1 MLEFSLRK
9 INIINYLLIVLAIS
23 AALLLTRDVINTVFL
38 KKTPRTIDA
47 EGKTT
52 TDTGARLKD
61 IMNYASIAEKN
72 PFGAPVKFYPVTT
85 RNMES
90 PQGSPSELVLVGT
103 VTGSKNMSYAI
114 IADKSRTGPL
124 NQEVFAYGK
133 DVYGYGTLM
142 RIEKGFVELSQGA
155 NTYTLPLA
163 DIQIEELKTGSSASQ
178 AQFVK
183 KIGEKQYLLDRRKVQ
198 QALESPEHILSD
210 ARLYPNIKNGKQE
223 GFLVLEVIPGGI
235 YDSLGLKNGDVLLRI
250 NGLQIS
256 NPEVAIQAMSALR
269 GMNTVNLDIIRGSS
283 KMTLNYQIR

>member
-1 MLEFSLRK
+1 MPEFPLRK
-9 INIINYLLIVLAIS
+9 INIINSLLMALAIS

-38 KKTPRTIDA
+38 KKARSADA
-47 EGKTT
+47 GDKTV
-52 TDTGARLKD
+52 TDTGEKQKD
-61 IMNYASIAEKN
+61 IMIYASIAEKN
-72 PFGAPVKFYPVTT
+72 PFGTPVKFYPVTAHNT
-85 RNMES
+85 ES
-90 PQGSPSELVLVGT
+90 PQGSPSDLVLVGT
-103 VTGSKNMSYAI
+103 VTGSNSMSYAI
-114 IADKSRTGPL
+114 IADKSQTGSL

-133 DVYGYGTLM
+133 DVHGYGTLV

-155 NTYTLPLA
+155 NKYTLPLA
-163 DIQIEELKTGSSASQ
+163 DIQIEELKAGGSASQ

-198 QALESPEHILSD
+198 QSLESPEHILSD
-210 ARLYPNIKNGKQE
+210 ARLFPNIKNGKQE
-223 GFLVLEVIPGGI
+223 GFLVLEVISGGI

-250 NGLQIS
+250 NGLKIA